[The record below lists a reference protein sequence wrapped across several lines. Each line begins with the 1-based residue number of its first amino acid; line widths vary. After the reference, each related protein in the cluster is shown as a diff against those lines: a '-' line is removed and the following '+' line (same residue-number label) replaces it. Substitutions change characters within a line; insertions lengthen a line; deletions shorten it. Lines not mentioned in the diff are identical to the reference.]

1 MSKILSLIFV
11 VFVIICHGRGH
22 SFAVPQSVY
31 GSTLNRQSNQLISD
45 ADLQSALMPQELN
58 PAYVPE
64 KDAPWRAVIPLGRQ
78 RRDIDGVENAHAPA
92 TVSHSLK
99 VYSRMAT
106 CIALAIAAIVE
117 IILYVIEF
125 YTVS

>member
-22 SFAVPQSVY
+22 SFAV
-31 GSTLNRQSNQLISD
+31 NQLISD

-64 KDAPWRAVIPLGRQ
+64 KLFQDAPWRAVIPLGRQ